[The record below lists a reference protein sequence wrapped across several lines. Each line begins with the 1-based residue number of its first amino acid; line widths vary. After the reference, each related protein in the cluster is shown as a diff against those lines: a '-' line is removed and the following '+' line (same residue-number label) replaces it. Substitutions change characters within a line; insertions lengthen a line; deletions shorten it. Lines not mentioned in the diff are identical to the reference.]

1 MKKLISFEALVG
13 DFTVYNKREIIKT
26 VCELKDDQKQIAL
39 FSLND
44 MNIIFFLIS
53 ICNKTMIYIF
63 NQIRRRLKV
72 RILVHWQVF

>member
-1 MKKLISFEALVG
+1 MKRLISFEALVG

-26 VCELKDDQKQIAL
+26 IRELEDGQKQIAV

>member
-72 RILVHWQVF
+72 RILIHWQVF

>member
-1 MKKLISFEALVG
+1 MSFEALAG
-13 DFTVYNKREIIKT
+13 DLTVYGKRENVKIIR
-26 VCELKDDQKQIAL
+26 ELEDSQKQIAV

>member
-26 VCELKDDQKQIAL
+26 IRELKDDQKQIAL

-72 RILVHWQVF
+72 RILIHWQVF

>member
-1 MKKLISFEALVG
+1 MKRLMFFEALAG
-13 DFTVYNKREIIKT
+13 DLTVYSKRENVKIIR
-26 VCELKDDQKQIAL
+26 ELEDGQKQIAV

-53 ICNKTMIYIF
+53 ICNKTMIHIF

-72 RILVHWQVF
+72 WILVHWQVF

>member
-1 MKKLISFEALVG
+1 MSFEALAG
-13 DFTVYNKREIIKT
+13 DFTVYGKRENVKIIR
-26 VCELKDDQKQIAL
+26 ELEDSQKQIAV